1 MAGNHMIDP
10 NAIPTQHFVGSFL
23 KAMAKRNIEACVV
36 FRHGTQVATASNRE
50 GAETMARSVFAIQ
63 DGAIE
68 VAAIALH
75 AYRMTPTPPPVAED
89 GAAPETV
96 QPTAL
101 CSIVVCAGHE
111 LEKGGDPVKWDD
123 LPEPVRE
130 AHRIVAQ
137 AVIAAAV
144 AHKVP
149 EASKLI
155 KPA

>member
-1 MAGNHMIDP
+1 MIDP
-10 NAIPTQHFVGSFL
+10 NAIPAQVMVGSFL
-23 KAMAKRNIEACVV
+23 KAMAGKGVEACVV
-36 FRHGTQVATASNRE
+36 FRHGTAAAVASNRE

-75 AYRMTPTPPPVAED
+75 TYRVTLASSPEAAD
-89 GAAPETV
+89 GTVDANAAALAAAS
-96 QPTAL
+96 AL
-101 CSIVVCAGHE
+101 CSIVACAGHE
-111 LEKGGDPVKWDD
+111 LAVGNGAPVKWDD

-130 AHRIVAQ
+130 AHRLVAK
-137 AVIAAAV
+137 AIIAAAV

-149 EASKLI
+149 EESKLV